1 MVKIIIEPYDP
12 SWAAEFQKTKATL
25 ETILQGISYISI
37 EHVGSTSIPDLAA
50 KPVIDIDIIIP
61 PSSLAVTRTA
71 LARAGYTDMGEMG
84 VPGRYQF
91 RQPGFGAHQGT
102 FGERAPDGALRRNTY
117 AMIEGCPSLRNHLD
131 VRRVL
136 LENEGLREE
145 YGALKWELAE
155 REFEGIRAYGGAKS
169 AVIRKILRKAGWS
182 DEDFADLRN
191 PLPELVTFDS
201 SDRNTLH

>member
-1 MVKIIIEPYDP
+1 MVKIIIEPYNP

-61 PSSLAVTRTA
+61 PSSLAATRTA
-71 LARAGYTDMGEMG
+71 LAGAGYTDMGECG
-84 VPGRYQF
+84 VPGRFQF

-102 FGERAPDGALRRNTY
+102 FGERTPDGALRQNTY
-117 AMIEGCPSLRNHLD
+117 AMIEGCPAIRNHLD
-131 VRRVL
+131 IKRVL
-136 LENEGLREE
+136 LEDEGLRED

-155 REFEGIRAYGGAKS
+155 REFEGIAAYGGAKL
-169 AVIRKILRKAGWS
+169 AVLRKILRKAGWT
-182 DEDFADLRN
+182 DEDFADLKK
-191 PLPELVTFDS
+191 PLGFPS
-201 SDRNTLH
+201 Q